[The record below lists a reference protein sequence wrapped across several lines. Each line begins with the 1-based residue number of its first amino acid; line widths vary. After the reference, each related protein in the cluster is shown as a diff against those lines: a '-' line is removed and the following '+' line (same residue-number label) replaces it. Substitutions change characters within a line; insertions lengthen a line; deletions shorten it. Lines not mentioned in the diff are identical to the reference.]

1 VDFYLKSS
9 LPEIKTLR
17 SIPLYDEITYIID
30 DERAMQK
37 LPKYDAWSASLN
49 MEARLPEYKQEP
61 KTLENDRST
70 P

>member
-1 VDFYLKSS
+1 VNFHLKSA

-17 SIPLYDEITYIID
+17 SIPLYDEITYIINN
-30 DERAMQK
+30 ERAMRK
-37 LPKYDAWSASLN
+37 LPKYEAWSASLH